1 MMSITQSFPNR
12 LKGQTVGLTG
22 IFDGDT
28 SNDFSYLNGTT
39 SISSNSTESE
49 IFDWASTCTYENN
62 HTWFWI
68 MHTELWFLALRLL
81 GSLLDKLLD
90 CHANVVIDL
99 PNFFHCS
106 LCYDF
111 HTIINI

>member
-1 MMSITQSFPNR
+1 MNYFGSVTHHHFQSLRVIANWLSLNEISVLFCCQGMMSITPSFPNS

-28 SNDFSYLNGTT
+28 SNDFTYLNGTT

-62 HTWFWI
+62 HI
-68 MHTELWFLALRLL
+68 
-81 GSLLDKLLD
+81 
-90 CHANVVIDL
+90 
-99 PNFFHCS
+99 
-106 LCYDF
+106 
-111 HTIINI
+111 

>member
-1 MMSITQSFPNR
+1 MALHKPINYLGSVTHHHFQSLRVIANWLSLNEISVLLYCQGMMSITPSFPNS

-28 SNDFSYLNGTT
+28 SNDFTYLNGTT

-62 HTWFWI
+62 HI
-68 MHTELWFLALRLL
+68 
-81 GSLLDKLLD
+81 
-90 CHANVVIDL
+90 
-99 PNFFHCS
+99 
-106 LCYDF
+106 
-111 HTIINI
+111 